1 MPSKPRQPAVLA
13 VDSGNTKIDAA
24 LIAADGS
31 LLGVA
36 SGRGCSFGPGEQ
48 EQSMAALTAVLER
61 VCERAGIRYGQRPL
75 AGTASLCL
83 AGADLPVDDRRLARA
98 LRPLHLGGRLVLHN
112 DTFAVLRAGTTRSW
126 GIGVVCGTGLN
137 CSGIAPDGR
146 TVRFWAM
153 GELSGDP
160 GGGGWMG
167 LEALKAAIRARDL
180 RDPPTRLAD
189 DVPAHFKLR
198 TPFAVMQ
205 AIYTGAIGY
214 HRLAELAPVVFK
226 AAAAGDAVAR
236 RIGERQADEVAGM
249 IVSAARRLHL
259 VRSDVE
265 VALGGA
271 IMRGGHRFLLDRI
284 NDRVHERVPAAS
296 IAPISSPP
304 VVGAALIGL
313 DLAGAPARAGAR
325 LRDTLNDDRLKAE
338 EG

>member
-1 MPSKPRQPAVLA
+1 MPSRPAVLA

-24 LIAADGS
+24 LIARDGS

-36 SGRGCSFGPGEQ
+36 SGRGCSFAPGDE
-48 EQSMAALTAVLER
+48 ERSMAALTAVLEA
-61 VCERAGIRYGQRPL
+61 VCERAGIRYGKRPL
-75 AGTASLCL
+75 ADTASLCL

-98 LRPLHLGGRLVLHN
+98 IGPLELGKRIVLHN
-112 DTFAVLRAGTTRSW
+112 DTFAVLRAGTTRPW

-137 CSGIAPDGR
+137 CSGIAPNGR
-146 TVRFWAM
+146 TVRFWAL

-189 DVPAHFKLR
+189 DVPAHFGLR

-205 AIYTGAIGY
+205 AIHTGQISY
-214 HRLAELAPVVFK
+214 HRLSELAPLVFR
-226 AAAAGDAVAR
+226 AAKAGDAVA
-236 RIGERQADEVAGM
+236 IGIAVRTADQVAAM
-249 IVSAARRLHL
+249 VVSAARRLHL

-271 IMRGGHRFLLDRI
+271 IMRGGHRFFLDRI
-284 NDRVHERVPAAS
+284 AERVHERVPDAR

-304 VVGAALIGL
+304 VVGAGLIGL
-313 DLAGAPARAGAR
+313 DLAGAPARAAAR
-325 LRDTLNDDRLKAE
+325 LRDTLTDDRLRAE